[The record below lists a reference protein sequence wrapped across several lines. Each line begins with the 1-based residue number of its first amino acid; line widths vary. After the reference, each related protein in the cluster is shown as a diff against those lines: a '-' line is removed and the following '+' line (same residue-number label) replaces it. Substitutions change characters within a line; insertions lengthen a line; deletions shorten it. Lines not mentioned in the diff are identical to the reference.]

1 MDFEIDRLRARLKSP
16 LPGDGA
22 HREVMSYIRETAREV
37 RLQRTDYREG
47 AVLMLLYPH
56 RDELHTCLIVRP
68 DYDGVHSGQM
78 AFPGGKREEEDH
90 DLSMTA
96 LREAYEEVGI
106 QPESVD
112 IIGCL
117 SEIYIPPS
125 NFLVSPFLGVSAYRP
140 DFLPDQREVAGI
152 VEVPL
157 SLFLDERAIQERAV
171 RIKQGVE
178 LVVPAFD
185 VYGNTVW
192 GATAMMLAELRAVV
206 KSLVT

>member
-1 MDFEIDRLRARLKSP
+1 MDFEIESLRARLKAP

-22 HREVMSYIRETAREV
+22 HREVMSYIRETARDV

-56 RDELHTCLIVRP
+56 HDELHTCLIVRP

-96 LREAYEEVGI
+96 LREAFEEVGI
-106 QPESVD
+106 QPEAVEVVGS
-112 IIGCL
+112 L

-125 NFLVSPFLGVSAYRP
+125 NYLVRPFLGVSAYRP
-140 DFLPDQREVAGI
+140 DFVLDPREVAGI

-157 SLFLDERAIQERAV
+157 YHFMDESAIQERSV
-171 RIKQGVE
+171 RVRQGVE

-185 VYGNTVW
+185 VQGNTVW
-192 GATAMMLAELRAVV
+192 GATAMMLAEFRAVM
-206 KSLVT
+206 KSLLG